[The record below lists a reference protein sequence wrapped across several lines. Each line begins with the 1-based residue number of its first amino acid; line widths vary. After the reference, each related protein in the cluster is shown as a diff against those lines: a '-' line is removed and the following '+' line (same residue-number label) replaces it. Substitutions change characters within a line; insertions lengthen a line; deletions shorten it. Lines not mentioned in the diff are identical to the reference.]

1 VHHDIT
7 TLNKVSGIQNGRQN
21 NINSENACTSA
32 SLNLYLEFDVCAAKT
47 VT

>member
-1 VHHDIT
+1 VHHNIT
-7 TLNKVSGIQNGRQN
+7 ALNKMSEIQNGMQN

-32 SLNLYLEFDVCAAKT
+32 SLNLYLESDVCAAKT